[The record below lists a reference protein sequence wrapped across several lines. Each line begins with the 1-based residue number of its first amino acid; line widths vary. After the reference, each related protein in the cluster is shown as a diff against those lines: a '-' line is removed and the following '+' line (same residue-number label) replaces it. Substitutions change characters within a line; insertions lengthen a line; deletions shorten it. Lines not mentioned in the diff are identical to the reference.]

1 MTMTEQKIALA
12 SLSRHLYR
20 KGWMEGTGGNLSL
33 RSAGRILITPSGANK
48 GRIRGEDI
56 LELDGEGAPL
66 DGGNRKPSAET
77 AIHRVL
83 YTLFPQAGAVIHVHT
98 PEAILASLRGKAAL
112 PLPPL
117 EVIKG
122 MGFPLPEEAPPIPI
136 FDNDPSVDRIARDIE
151 NRLRNTPAPL
161 PVLLIRHHGTTVWGN
176 TLDDALRHIE
186 LAEFC
191 FRVILS
197 LPYPSPAPDT

>member
-98 PEAILASLRGKAAL
+98 PEAILASLRGKTAL

-151 NRLRNTPAPL
+151 NRLRNIPAPL